1 MTPKEHNAVGAFLDS
16 CGTLTLATSGP
27 AGAWAASLFF
37 ARDAHLNLYFI
48 SSTETRHVQDFLANP
63 SVAVTVNA
71 DYTEWAPIRGLQIA
85 GTVER
90 LGDEERPAAERLYLD
105 KFQDLR
111 PLLAGPASEAERN
124 ILQAFRASSFFR
136 IRPGR
141 IRMID
146 NTKGFG
152 YNQEFLLPDS
162 TTQKPATCP

>member
-1 MTPKEHNAVGAFLDS
+1 MTPEEYSAVGAFLDS

-37 ARDAHLNLYFI
+37 ARDAQLNLYFI

-63 SVAVTVNA
+63 LVAVTVNA
-71 DYTEWAPIRGLQIA
+71 DYTQWAPIRGLQIA
-85 GTVER
+85 ATVER
-90 LGDEERPAAERLYLD
+90 LSDGERPEAERLYLD

-111 PLLAGPASEAERN
+111 PLLAGPSSGAERK

-136 IRPGR
+136 IRPKR

-146 NTKGFG
+146 NSRGFG
-152 YNQEFLLPDS
+152 FNQEFLLPGSGAQD
-162 TTQKPATCP
+162 PATCS

>member
-1 MTPKEHNAVGAFLDS
+1 MTPEEHSAVGALLDS

-37 ARDAHLNLYFI
+37 ARDAYLNLYFI
-48 SSTETRHVQDFLANP
+48 SSAETRHVQDFLANP

-71 DYTEWAPIRGLQIA
+71 DYTEWAPITGLQIA
-85 GTVER
+85 ATAER
-90 LGDEERPAAERLYLD
+90 LDDDERGGAERLYLD
-105 KFQDLR
+105 KFQDLQR
-111 PLLAGPASEAERN
+111 VLNSPSSEAERK

-136 IRPGR
+136 IRPQR

-152 YNQEFLLPDS
+152 YAQEFLLPDS
-162 TTQKPATCP
+162 GAEDPATCA